1 MIRTTSG
8 RERSWTIR
16 VIHGLLD
23 TVRWPQPTI
32 GLAAYLP
39 EKAARLTLGVKAQTQ
54 GVTCLMAGFL
64 KQIQPLLDMLIH
76 KPSQLLE
83 QEDFLTNLIIS
94 SIRHKLQCSWMA
106 VGQTDGQGVVIP
118 VVAPGIMR
126 QLTYGLVDPLLLF
139 LLDK

>member
-8 RERSWTIR
+8 SERSWTIR

-23 TVRWPQPTI
+23 TARWPQPTI
-32 GLAAYLP
+32 GPPVALLDW
-39 EKAARLTLGVKAQTQ
+39 AARPMLGVKAQTQ
-54 GVTCLMAGFL
+54 GATCLMAGFL
-64 KQIQPLLDMLIH
+64 NQTQPLLDMLRH

-83 QEDFLTNLIIS
+83 QMDYLKNLIIS
-94 SIRHKLQCSWMA
+94 SIRQKLQCSWMA
-106 VGQTDGQGVVIP
+106 VGQTDGQAVVIP
-118 VVAPGIMR
+118 VVVPGIMR